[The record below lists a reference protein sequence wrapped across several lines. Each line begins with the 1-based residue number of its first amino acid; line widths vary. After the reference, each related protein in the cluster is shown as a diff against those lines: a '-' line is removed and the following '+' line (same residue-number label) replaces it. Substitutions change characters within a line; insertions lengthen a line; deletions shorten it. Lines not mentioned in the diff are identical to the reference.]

1 MKLRTLG
8 PAWSGALMGTSISAT
23 LSNIFGLSW
32 LSYVLLIAASILLL
46 LVSRKER
53 LSTAT
58 MPAWGMYSMGVLALG
73 TAYSTILG
81 LWWVHAA
88 AWFIGGVLSVITC
101 LWYTVALLRG
111 KAGPAAF
118 TWGLPLVAPMV
129 TATSSAQLG
138 AHLQSPLIMHIGMA
152 MFFLAWCTGVPTFVV
167 AYLRAKVPLALRT
180 TTWIPLGIVGQST
193 AAAHLL
199 WGAHLYGVI
208 MLSIG
213 VPLVGYALYRHWS
226 AVGSMPYNPSWF
238 ASTFP
243 VGTVCLGA
251 HLSGFD
257 TAAHVLL
264 VLLLLHLIW
273 AATGGAIQAA
283 AQPTSARPR

>member
-1 MKLRTLG
+1 MKLG

-23 LSNIFGLSW
+23 LTYTFGLHW
-32 LSYVLLIAASILLL
+32 LSHAILLAATVLLV
-46 LVSRKER
+46 LVTRKEAFCTR
-53 LSTAT
+53 T
-58 MPAWGMYSMGVLALG
+58 MPAWGMYSMGLLALG
-73 TAYSTILG
+73 SAYSATLG
-81 LWWVHAA
+81 LWWVHAVLWA
-88 AWFIGGVLSVITC
+88 TGGALSVVTC
-101 LWYTVALLRG
+101 LWYTLALLR
-111 KAGPAAF
+111 KQAGPAAF

-138 AHLQSPLIMHIGMA
+138 AHLGSELIMHIGMA
-152 MFFLAWCTGVPTFVV
+152 MFVLAWVTGVPTFVV
-167 AYLRAKVPLALRT
+167 AYLRAEVPLALRT

-199 WGAHLYGVI
+199 WGAHTYGAI

-213 VPLVGYALYRHWS
+213 VPLIGYALYRHWS
-226 AVGSMPYNPSWF
+226 VAFVMPYNPSWF

-257 TAAHVLL
+257 GAAHLL
-264 VLLLLHLIW
+264 LGLLLLHLIW
-273 AATGGAIQAA
+273 AATGGAIQEVK
-283 AQPTSARPR
+283 QRSSRLLPG